1 MIKNTFTIA
10 KREFRSFFD
19 QPTAYILL
27 VVFLAANFFFY
38 FKSVYLSG
46 EATLRPMF
54 DLLPWLLLFFVPAVT
69 MRSLAEERARGTLEL
84 LHAQPIRGIDL
95 LLGKFI
101 GVMGFLAVAVAGTAG
116 AFVALTVGSEPF
128 GGVAVA
134 QYVGAGLLTSG
145 LVAIGL
151 WTSAMTRNQITAF
164 IVAVTVIFILIAITL
179 DVVLLGMPSALAAVA
194 TKLGLLTHFDNIA
207 RGVIDLRDVVYY
219 VSLTAAFLSLAHL
232 ALERERLNRGGRAYQ
247 RLRIGTVGVLAI
259 CLVVN
264 LLGQHIR
271 GRLDLTPG
279 GAYTLSEPTRTVLR
293 DLDDLVS
300 IRLFASRD
308 LPPQMALVRRDLDDL
323 LSDYAASGPNI
334 EYSLLSPEG
343 DNEDRAEADRL
354 RIPPIQFNVLGQD
367 ALQVRQG
374 YLGLAIQYADQLETI
389 PFVQQTADLEYR
401 LTSLIRGMTEP
412 QTTRLGFLT
421 GHGELDIGVQ
431 LGPVAE
437 RLRQNY
443 EVTSVALSDSAP
455 SIPDSIDVLVIGGP
469 TRPLTEAE
477 GRSVGEFLSGG
488 GNALIAVTGMGIDEN
503 RLFTSPQ
510 PHPVLDSLLG
520 LYSVSVPEAVVFDL
534 RSNGNV
540 TQPTASGMSFVVPYP
555 MWPVARAAAAHVI
568 VDQISGVLLPWASPI
583 DLSAADAD
591 RVIPLLATSE
601 EGGVLE
607 GGSPISPQLNWNNMG
622 SDLSPKPL
630 AAAVLP
636 PEESGRGRL
645 VVIGNAAF
653 ATERFV
659 QAQPDNLRFFEN
671 AVDWLAEAESLISIR
686 AKSRRPP
693 PLLFDSDA
701 TRNAVKYLNLIGLP
715 VLFVLLGVARLFRR
729 RKLTAKPYQ
738 RPDVEAA

>member
-1 MIKNTFTIA
+1 MIKNTLTVA

-27 VVFLAANFFFY
+27 VVFLAINFFFY
-38 FKSVYLSG
+38 FRTVFISG

-84 LHAQPIRGIDL
+84 LQAQPIRGL
-95 LLGKFI
+95 EVLLGKFL
-101 GVMGFLAVAVAGTAG
+101 GVMGFLALAVAGTAG
-116 AFVALTVGSEPF
+116 AFVALIIGSEPF
-128 GGVAVA
+128 GGVAFA
-134 QYVGAGLLTSG
+134 QYVGAVLLTSG

-151 WTSAMTRNQITAF
+151 WASALTRNQITAF
-164 IVAVTVIFILIAITL
+164 IVAVTVIFVLIAITL
-179 DVVLLGMPSALAAVA
+179 DIVLLGLPGTLAAVA
-194 TKLGLLTHFDNIA
+194 TRLGLLTHFDNIA

-219 VSLTAAFLSLAHL
+219 VSLTAGFLSLAHL
-232 ALERERLNRGGRAYQ
+232 ALERDRLNRGGSVYR
-247 RLRIGTVGVLAI
+247 RLWIGTVGILAI

-279 GAYTLSEPTRTVLR
+279 GAYTLSEPTKKVLR

-308 LPPQMALVRRDLDDL
+308 LPPQMALVQRDLDDL

-334 EYSLLSPEG
+334 EYSRLSPEG
-343 DNEDRAEADRL
+343 KNEDRAEADRL
-354 RIPPIQFNVLGQD
+354 RIPAIQFNVLGQD
-367 ALQVRQG
+367 ELQVRQG

-412 QTTRLGFLT
+412 RTTRLGFLT
-421 GHGELDIGVQ
+421 GHGELDIEAQ

-443 EVTSVALSDSAP
+443 EVTAVALADSAP
-455 SIPDSIDVLVIGGP
+455 MIPDSIDVLIIGGP
-469 TRPLTEAE
+469 TRPLTETA
-477 GRSVGEFLSGG
+477 GQAVGEFLSGG
-488 GNALIAVTGMGIDEN
+488 GNTLIAITGVGIDEN
-503 RLFTSPQ
+503 RLFTSSQ

-520 LYSVSVPEAVVFDL
+520 LYGVSVPAAVVFDL

-540 TQPTASGMSFVVPYP
+540 TQPTASGLSFLVPYP
-555 MWPVARAAAAHVI
+555 LWPVARAAAAHVI
-568 VDQISGVLLPWASPI
+568 VDQISGVLLPWASPL
-583 DLSAADAD
+583 DLSAAAAD

-601 EGGVLE
+601 AGGILE
-607 GGSPISPQLNWNNMG
+607 GSAPIAPQLNWNNMG
-622 SDLSPKPL
+622 SDLSRRPL

-645 VVIGNAAF
+645 VVVGNAAF

-671 AVDWLAEAESLISIR
+671 AVDWLAEEESLISIR

-693 PLLFDSDA
+693 PLLFDSDT
-701 TRNAVKYLNLIGLP
+701 TRNSVKYLNLIGLP
-715 VLFVLLGVARLFRR
+715 VLIVLLGVGRLFRR
-729 RKLTAKPYQ
+729 RKLMARPYVRPNVETA
-738 RPDVEAA
+738 

>member
-1 MIKNTFTIA
+1 MIRNSLTVA

-27 VVFLAANFFFY
+27 VVFLAINFFFY
-38 FKSVYLSG
+38 FRTVFITG

-95 LLGKFI
+95 LFGKFL

-116 AFVALTVGSEPF
+116 AFVALTVGSDPF
-128 GGVAVA
+128 GGVALA
-134 QYVGAGLLTSG
+134 QYVGAVLLTSG

-151 WTSAMTRNQITAF
+151 WASAMTRNQITAF
-164 IVAVTVIFILIAITL
+164 IVAVTVIFVLIAITL
-179 DVVLLGMPSALAAVA
+179 DVVLLGLPGALAAVA
-194 TKLGLLTHFDNIA
+194 TRLGLLTHFDNIA
-207 RGVIDLRDVVYY
+207 RGVIDLRDVVYF

-232 ALERERLNRGGRAYQ
+232 ALERDRLNRSGGAYR
-247 RLRIGTVGVLAI
+247 RLWIGTAGILAI

-308 LPPQMALVRRDLDDL
+308 LPPQAALVQRDLDDL
-323 LSDYAASGPNI
+323 LSDYAAAGPNI

-354 RIPPIQFNVLGQD
+354 QIPAIQFNVLGQEE
-367 ALQVRQG
+367 LQVRQG

-389 PFVQQTADLEYR
+389 PFVQQTEDLEYR

-412 QTTRLGFLT
+412 RSTRVGFLT
-421 GHGELDIGVQ
+421 GHGELDINTEF
-431 LGPVAE
+431 GPAAE

-443 EVTSVALSDSAP
+443 GVSAVALPDTAP
-455 SIPDSIDVLVIGGP
+455 SVPDSIDVLIIGGP
-469 TRPLTEAE
+469 VRPLTEAA
-477 GRSVGEFLSGG
+477 GRAIGEFLDRG
-488 GNALIAVTGMGIDEN
+488 GNALVAVAGMGIDEN
-503 RLFTSPQ
+503 RLFTTPQ

-520 LYSVSVPEAVVFDL
+520 LYNVAVPQAVVFDL

-540 TQPTASGMSFVVPYP
+540 TQPSASGMSFVIPYP
-555 MWPVARAAAAHVI
+555 MWPIARAAAASVI
-568 VDQISGVLLPWASPI
+568 VDQLSGVLLPWASPV

-591 RVIPLLATSE
+591 HVIPLLATSE
-601 EGGVLE
+601 AGGVLE
-607 GGSPISPQLNWNNMG
+607 GGSPISPQLNWSNMG
-622 SDLSPKPL
+622 SDLSPRPL

-636 PEESGRGRL
+636 PGESGRGRL

-653 ATERFV
+653 ATARFA

-693 PLLFDSDA
+693 PLLFDSDS
-701 TRNAVKYLNLIGLP
+701 TRNMVKYLNLIGLP
-715 VLFVLLGVARLFRR
+715 LMVILLGVGRLFRR
-729 RKLTAKPYQ
+729 RQLMAKPYE
-738 RPDVEAA
+738 RPAVEAS